1 MKTTNLNKEQL
12 DQLVF
17 NLKEYEIDQCRLK
30 VINLTKSLKEHP
42 NQKITTI
49 RLKSILER
57 LNYLLT
63 S

>member
-1 MKTTNLNKEQL
+1 MNTTNLNKEELNQL
-12 DQLVF
+12 IF

-30 VINLTKSLKEHP
+30 VINLTKSLKKHP
-42 NQKITTI
+42 NKKITTI

>member
-1 MKTTNLNKEQL
+1 MNTTNLNKAQL

-30 VINLTKSLKEHP
+30 VINLTNSLKEHP